1 MKKMKRKTQNPFKNI
16 LKFISEAGA
25 LKRVPRS
32 GWALLGIQNAESVAG
47 HSFRCAVI
55 GYLLAGMEKIPP
67 YKILLMT
74 LFNDIQEARI
84 TDIHKMASRYIDA
97 LAAEDKAFYEQ
108 INFLPEETKKELA
121 DMRDEYT
128 SQRTSESIIARDAD
142 ILECLLQAK
151 EYYESGHI
159 EASKFMEKA
168 PNFLKTK
175 SARKLWQVAKKT
187 NLNDWWEKLSEF
199 KR

>member
-1 MKKMKRKTQNPFKNI
+1 
-16 LKFISEAGA
+16 
-25 LKRVPRS
+25 
-32 GWALLGIQNAESVAG
+32 
-47 HSFRCAVI
+47 
-55 GYLLAGMEKIPP
+55 
-67 YKILLMT
+67 
-74 LFNDIQEARI
+74 
-84 TDIHKMASRYIDA
+84 
-97 LAAEDKAFYEQ
+97 
-108 INFLPEETKKELA
+108 
-121 DMRDEYT
+121 MRDEYT